1 MINQGENLVVTGTPS
16 LDYFINHKAKM
27 KNNMLFMHR
36 IGLLII
42 KTQLHIQHSKK
53 QASLCSI
60 TQNKTLNITGFSN
73 LIQC

>member
-42 KTQLHIQHSKK
+42 KHNCIFNIQRNRQVYAQLRKTK
-53 QASLCSI
+53 PSI
-60 TQNKTLNITGFSN
+60 
-73 LIQC
+73 